1 MAHESLGRCGPAV
14 GTEWQQRLE
23 GMGYVAVARKS
34 GGGGAGASK
43 AGSVKALDRG
53 LSLLECLAASEHG
66 MTQSDLAMMV
76 GIPPATTFRLLN
88 TLEQRKFVYQDVE
101 RARWFVGQKA
111 FQTGS
116 AFLESRDF
124 VVQSRPYLRAL
135 MEQSN
140 ETANLAVAE
149 SGEAVIL
156 AQVQSREMMRMIVP
170 LGSQSPMHA
179 SGLGK
184 ALLAAMDDGAV
195 SSVLHRHG
203 LPAIT
208 EHSITSPEQL
218 RQTLEDIRARG
229 WAYDDEEHAL
239 GLRCVAATIHDE
251 FGNALAAVSI
261 SGPKSR
267 ITDGKFPE
275 LGQLVCRTA
284 AEITATIGGRMPI
297 PRQPA
302 ARAS

>member
-208 EHSITSPEQL
+208 EHSIT
-218 RQTLEDIRARG
+218 
-229 WAYDDEEHAL
+229 
-239 GLRCVAATIHDE
+239 
-251 FGNALAAVSI
+251 
-261 SGPKSR
+261 
-267 ITDGKFPE
+267 
-275 LGQLVCRTA
+275 
-284 AEITATIGGRMPI
+284 
-297 PRQPA
+297 
-302 ARAS
+302 

>member
-1 MAHESLGRCGPAV
+1 
-14 GTEWQQRLE
+14 
-23 GMGYVAVARKS
+23 
-34 GGGGAGASK
+34 
-43 AGSVKALDRG
+43 
-53 LSLLECLAASEHG
+53 
-66 MTQSDLAMMV
+66 MTQSNLAMTV
-76 GIPPATTFRLLN
+76 GIPPATTFRLLT
-88 TLEQRKFVYQDVE
+88 TLEQRNFVYQDVE
-101 RARWFVGQKA
+101 RALWFVGQKA

-124 VVQSRPYLRAL
+124 VVQSRPFLRAL

-149 SGEAVIL
+149 NGKAVIL

-184 ALLAAMDDGAV
+184 ALLAAMDDEAV
-195 SSVLHRHG
+195 SSILHRHG

-208 EHSITSPEQL
+208 EHSITSPERL
-218 RQTLEDIRARG
+218 RQALEDIRARG

-267 ITDGKFPE
+267 IPDGNFPE
-275 LGQLVCRTA
+275 LGKLVCKTA
-284 AEITATIGGRMPI
+284 AEITTTIGGRMPKR
-297 PRQPA
+297 PQA
-302 ARAS
+302 AAG

>member
-1 MAHESLGRCGPAV
+1 VA
-14 GTEWQQRLE
+14 GT
-23 GMGYVAVARKS
+23 RKS
-34 GGGGAGASK
+34 SRGGANASNV
-43 AGSVKALDRG
+43 GSVKALDRG
-53 LSLLECLAASEHG
+53 LSLLECLAESERG
-66 MTQSDLAMMV
+66 MTQSDLAMTV

-101 RARWFVGQKA
+101 RGLWFVGQRA

-124 VVQSRPYLRAL
+124 VVKARPYLRQL
-135 MEQSN
+135 MEQSG

-149 SGEAVIL
+149 NGRAVIL
-156 AQVQSREMMRMIVP
+156 AQVQSHEMMRMIVP

-184 ALLAAMDDGAV
+184 ALLASMNDEAV
-195 SSVLHRHG
+195 SSILHRHG

-208 EHSITSPEQL
+208 KHSITSPEQL
-218 RQTLEDIRARG
+218 RQALEEISARG

-267 ITDGKFPE
+267 IPDNKFPG
-275 LGQLVCRTA
+275 LGQLVSKTA
-284 AEITATIGGRMPI
+284 AEITATIGGQMP
-297 PRQPA
+297 
-302 ARAS
+302 ARPQTTVHAV